1 MYALYIKA
9 EYGEFPSHLIFNM
22 FRANDVV
29 TIDFDEKNL
38 EKAVEWFKNTI
49 EKIKKDDKFDDKIVI
64 LWKKKGKKLKDF
76 KKDDF
81 FCNNLCGVRS
91 YCNRSK
97 FYKKDRE

>member
-1 MYALYIKA
+1 
-9 EYGEFPSHLIFNM
+9 M

-38 EKAVEWFKNTI
+38 EKAVFRFKNTI

-64 LWKKKGKKLKDF
+64 SRRKKGLPMKGF

-81 FCNNLCGVRS
+81 FCNNLCGVKS
-91 YCNRSK
+91 YCNRSI
-97 FYKKDRE
+97 FYKKNRE